1 MVIDDKLRKVLE
13 GSAEELGI
21 SASML
26 LDWACTLTDD
36 WACALSEGDIF
47 ASVIL
52 EMLRDGDL
60 KITGIR
66 NQRPVLTLTE
76 QGEKV
81 EDFLLKESATK
92 KFYPRPLAS
101 RPRIRVCF

>member
-1 MVIDDKLRKVLE
+1 MFIDDKLRKVLVE
-13 GSAEELGI
+13 CAEEIGI

-26 LDWACTLTDD
+26 LDWACTLSDD
-36 WACALSEGDIF
+36 WAPLYEGEML